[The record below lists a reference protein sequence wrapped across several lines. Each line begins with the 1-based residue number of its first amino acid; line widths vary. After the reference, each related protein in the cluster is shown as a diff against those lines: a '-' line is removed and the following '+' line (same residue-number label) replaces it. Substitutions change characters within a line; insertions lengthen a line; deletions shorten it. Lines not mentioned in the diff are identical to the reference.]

1 MTGVGDTGTVTLTY
15 KCASDP
21 NLVLTGSGTFVCK
34 AASVSNNTNLTL
46 TSSEAVPNY
55 SASNYKDN
63 HNVASGSNYYVH
75 FRALDTDNTEMKYD
89 SIKFESSDP
98 DTLLVNPGKNN
109 VAYATAIKTGTA
121 NIIVTATYAKQEY
134 TYVYEITVAEPA
146 YLATLSAD
154 NTQITMS
161 NAYATGYKEYVN
173 IEGRDQYGQSL
184 RLENETY
191 QIVENSTNKVSM
203 ATYDPTTDRMVF
215 DASGRAAGVYN
226 YTLTLTMNG
235 HKASV
240 NVTVV
245 VQTPPYNGASSYKV
259 DISKPVID
267 LAITSGASAS
277 DLLAS
282 KVTTLRLAEY
292 RGGVFYRYVNIAS
305 VRISKGGQYYG
316 SDLSKGGSS
325 TEPAAIGSGSEIPI
339 SAVSLNGNVVTK
351 AQTGTYLLELKFYP
365 SDGQSTSLAT
375 TTGYLEV
382 TDSQANPVISV
393 DRTVSTLNCKTALDL
408 AKNCLSIQGMDG
420 GVIAD
425 CTVTG
430 SSVPGAS
437 YSVTSGMSVNINSV
451 VVQATTT
458 LSDKTT
464 VVSNYTVSVGK
475 TLRNQ

>member
-1 MTGVGDTGTVTLTY
+1 M
-15 KCASDP
+15 
-21 NLVLTGSGTFVCK
+21 
-34 AASVSNNTNLTL
+34 SNNTNLTL

-55 SASNYKDN
+55 SASSYKDN

-75 FRALDTDNTEMKYD
+75 FRALATDNTEMKYD

-146 YLATLSAD
+146 YLATLTAD

-161 NAYATGYKEYVN
+161 NAYAAGYKEYVN
-173 IEGRDQYGQSL
+173 IDGRDQYGQSMK
-184 RLENETY
+184 LENETY

-203 ATYDPTTDRMVF
+203 ATYDPATDRMVF

-292 RGGVFYRYVNIAS
+292 RGGVFYQYVNIAS

-393 DRTVSTLNCKTALDL
+393 DRTVSTVNCKTALDL

-464 VVSNYTVSVGK
+464 VVSNYTVSVGR